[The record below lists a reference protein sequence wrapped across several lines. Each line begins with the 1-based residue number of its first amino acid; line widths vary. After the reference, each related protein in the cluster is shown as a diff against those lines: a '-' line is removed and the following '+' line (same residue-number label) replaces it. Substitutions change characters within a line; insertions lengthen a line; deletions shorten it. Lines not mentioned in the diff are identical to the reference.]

1 MQFYLFVRIT
11 DDSITS
17 DKQWVLDSFINNMY
31 WSFMALD
38 SLQNLVLGIF
48 GWYVYPLLKYY
59 QQPSTE
65 LINSSTDDSMGL
77 FDFFNRE
84 KPPSDP
90 KDRLKQRWLYLSD
103 GLIKDNNSEKVNHYV
118 ARFSTNVFETWF
130 LGLEQRLGQSLG
142 RRLAHAALEHQE
154 YFLNNS
160 SATSPSN
167 RDLKS
172 WSYNRLEWQ
181 TRGLGRYSKLDD
193 EEEVRLLIEH
203 PASRPDM
210 LRLTDF
216 SMGKGN

>member
-1 MQFYLFVRIT
+1 
-11 DDSITS
+11 
-17 DKQWVLDSFINNMY
+17 
-31 WSFMALD
+31 
-38 SLQNLVLGIF
+38 
-48 GWYVYPLLKYY
+48 
-59 QQPSTE
+59 
-65 LINSSTDDSMGL
+65 MGL

-172 WSYNRLEWQ
+172 WSYNRLDWQ
-181 TRGLGRYSKLDD
+181 TRGLGGYSKLDD

-203 PASRPDM
+203 PASAPICSGLLTSAWEKATRKRHRFVWSQSSKEGLILTLNLDHKELPNPFQQIPVWPNSDNDSVNNDLTEESWED
-210 LRLTDF
+210 LRVDSL
-216 SMGKGN
+216 GI